1 MSSYATPEGTIKKQ
15 GREICKLLGIYF
27 FPVQQKGTSN
37 AGIPDDMLNVGGR
50 FVQIEYKHHMRWD
63 KRNKA
68 AFATLPTERQIWHM
82 EQSRKCG
89 GITFVVDDSNINA
102 LKEALVFIRDNTAF
116 SIPYMQECMQITPV
130 YWDWT
135 VRQMEQY
142 KQGLGRLDYTHSG
155 VPRFIEGM

>member
-1 MSSYATPEGTIKKQ
+1 
-15 GREICKLLGIYF
+15 
-27 FPVQQKGTSN
+27 
-37 AGIPDDMLNVGGR
+37 MLNVGGR

-116 SIPYMQECMQITPV
+116 SIPYMQECMQLTPV